1 MGNTVRKKLTTCREK
16 IGTNAHA
23 EAMGD
28 FESLQKDVKET
39 IKQLEHF
46 SKERRETSKLF
57 TFWEEYAAMV
67 ELLLQFIKAKRIGNW
82 KLHLDTVAGMTPY
95 FFAMDRRNY
104 ARWLPVYLTD
114 TNQMESKHPTVYR
127 EIMSARNHVVS
138 RASSPISQVSTD
150 MALEQ
155 SMNADSKSKGG
166 IVGISQRPA
175 ALQQSRVSG
184 IS

>member
-1 MGNTVRKKLTTCREK
+1 MNNTVRKKLTTCREK

-23 EAMGD
+23 EAIGD

-57 TFWEEYAAMV
+57 IFWEEYAAMV
-67 ELLLQFIKAKRIGNW
+67 ELLLQFIKAKRTGNW

-95 FFAMDRRNY
+95 FFAMDRHNY

-138 RASSPISQVSTD
+138 RASNPSR
-150 MALEQ
+150 
-155 SMNADSKSKGG
+155 KF
-166 IVGISQRPA
+166 
-175 ALQQSRVSG
+175 LQIWR
-184 IS
+184 